1 MSKVYH
7 AEDFYTVTQITFYT
21 KRGFLVK
28 SYEPCN
34 GCTNDHCIRNVP
46 LFATLNRDA
55 MHALTAQM
63 AHKTFKKGEVLV
75 REGDRP
81 LGFTVIREGSAKAY
95 RTTVDGREQ
104 ILYIFPENDYFGARF
119 LFTEEEV
126 PYSVEALEET
136 KVCILSK
143 EQFSSLLL
151 EHSTVALQIIEAM
164 ANRMSRLELV
174 LQSMGG
180 RNAELR
186 IASLLL
192 EFKDT
197 YGKMVDGSLE
207 ITLPLSREGLAN
219 YLGLARETL
228 SRKIAQ
234 LEEDG
239 IIKSVGAKTIRIVDL
254 TRLQDLSVLSD

>member
-1 MSKVYH
+1 MNS
-7 AEDFYTVTQITFYT
+7 I
-21 KRGFLVK
+21 
-28 SYEPCN
+28 EPCKSCN
-34 GCTNDHCIRNVP
+34 NDLCMRNVP
-46 LFATLNRDA
+46 LFATLDREA
-55 MHALTAQM
+55 MHALTDQM
-63 AHKTFKKGEVLV
+63 AHRTFKKGEIIV
-75 REGDRP
+75 REGERP
-81 LGFTVIREGSAKAY
+81 LGFTVIRQGSAKAF
-95 RTTVDGREQ
+95 RTTFDGREQ

-119 LFTEEEV
+119 LFTEEKV

-143 EQFSSLLL
+143 EQFASLLL
-151 EHSTVALQIIEAM
+151 EHSGVALQIIEAM

-174 LQSMGG
+174 MQSMGG

-197 YGKMVDGSLE
+197 YGKKNGEFLE

-228 SRKIAQ
+228 SRKMAQ

-239 IIKSVGAKTIRIVDL
+239 IIESVGSKTIRIVDL
-254 TRLQDLSVLSD
+254 ARLQDLSVLVD

>member
-1 MSKVYH
+1 MDS
-7 AEDFYTVTQITFYT
+7 F
-21 KRGFLVK
+21 
-28 SYEPCN
+28 EPCL
-34 GCTNDHCIRNVP
+34 GCTNDHCVRNVP
-46 LFATLNRDA
+46 LFAALDIEA
-55 MHALTAQM
+55 IHALTAQM
-63 AHKTFKKGEVLV
+63 AHKTYKKGEILV
-75 REGDRP
+75 HEGDRP

-95 RTTVDGREQ
+95 RNSADGREQ

-119 LFTEEEV
+119 LFTEEKV
-126 PYSVEALEET
+126 PYSVEALEDT

-143 EQFSSLLL
+143 DQFSSLLVA
-151 EHSTVALQIIEAM
+151 HSSVALQIIEAM

-192 EFKDT
+192 EFTNT
-197 YGKMVDGSLE
+197 YGKKSGEFFE

-228 SRKIAQ
+228 SRKLAQ
-234 LEEDG
+234 LEEEG
-239 IIKSVGAKTIRIVDL
+239 IIESVGSKTIRILDL
-254 TRLQDLSVLSD
+254 ARLQDLSVLSD

>member
-1 MSKVYH
+1 
-7 AEDFYTVTQITFYT
+7 
-21 KRGFLVK
+21 
-28 SYEPCN
+28 
-34 GCTNDHCIRNVP
+34 
-46 LFATLNRDA
+46 
-55 MHALTAQM
+55 MHTLTAQM
-63 AHKTFKKGEVLV
+63 SHKIFKKGETIVH
-75 REGDRP
+75 EGDRP

-95 RTTVDGREQ
+95 RTTLDGREQ
-104 ILYIFPENDYFGARF
+104 ILYIFPANDYFGARF
-119 LFTEEEV
+119 LFTEEKV

-136 KVCILSK
+136 RVCILSK

-151 EHSTVALQIIEAM
+151 EHSGVALQIIEAM

-192 EFKDT
+192 EFKDS
-197 YGKMVDGSLE
+197 YGKMNAGHLE

-228 SRKIAQ
+228 SRKMTL
-234 LEEDG
+234 LEEEG
-239 IIKSVGAKTIRIVDL
+239 IIESVGAKTIRVLDL
-254 TRLQDLSVLSD
+254 ARLSDLSILVD

>member
-1 MSKVYH
+1 M
-7 AEDFYTVTQITFYT
+7 E
-21 KRGFLVK
+21 

-46 LFATLNRDA
+46 LFATLNREA

-63 AHKTFKKGEVLV
+63 AHKTFKKGEILV

-95 RTTVDGREQ
+95 RTTFDGREQ

-119 LFTEEEV
+119 LFTEEKV

-197 YGKMVDGSLE
+197 YGRMNGEILE

-228 SRKIAQ
+228 SRKMAQ

-239 IIKSVGAKTIRIVDL
+239 IIESVGAKTIRIVDL

>member
-1 MSKVYH
+1 VDS
-7 AEDFYTVTQITFYT
+7 
-21 KRGFLVK
+21 L
-28 SYEPCN
+28 EPCD
-34 GCTNDHCIRNVP
+34 GCSNDQCIRNVP
-46 LFATLNRDA
+46 LFATLNREA

-63 AHKTFKKGEVLV
+63 THKTFKKGETIVH
-75 REGDRP
+75 EGERP

-95 RTTVDGREQ
+95 RTTFDGREQ
-104 ILYIFPENDYFGARF
+104 ILYIFPANDYFGARF
-119 LFTEEEV
+119 LFTEEKV
-126 PYSVEALEET
+126 PYSVEALQET

-143 EQFSSLLL
+143 EQFSALLL
-151 EHSTVALQIIEAM
+151 EHSMVALQIIEAM

-197 YGKMVDGSLE
+197 YGKKNGEFLE

-228 SRKIAQ
+228 SRKMAQ
-234 LEEDG
+234 LEEDR
-239 IIKSVGAKTIRIVDL
+239 IIESMGAKTIRILDL
-254 TRLQDLSVLSD
+254 ARLSDLSVMVD

>member
-1 MSKVYH
+1 MDS
-7 AEDFYTVTQITFYT
+7 F
-21 KRGFLVK
+21 
-28 SYEPCN
+28 EPCK
-34 GCTNDHCIRNVP
+34 GCENDLCIRNVP
-46 LFATLNRDA
+46 LFATLNREA

-63 AHKTFKKGEVLV
+63 THKTFKKGEVIV
-75 REGDRP
+75 HEGDRP
-81 LGFTVIREGSAKAY
+81 LGFTVIRTGSAKAY
-95 RTTVDGREQ
+95 RTTFDGREQ

-119 LFTEEEV
+119 LFTEEKV

-143 EQFSSLLL
+143 DQFSTLLL
-151 EHSTVALQIIEAM
+151 QHSGVALQIIEAM

-174 LQSMGG
+174 MQSMGG

-197 YGKMVDGSLE
+197 YGKKRGEYLE

-228 SRKIAQ
+228 SRKMAQ
-234 LEEDG
+234 LEEEK
-239 IIKSVGAKTIRIVDL
+239 IIQSIGAKTIRILDL
-254 TRLQDLSVLSD
+254 ERLQDLSVLVD

>member
-1 MSKVYH
+1 MDSL
-7 AEDFYTVTQITFYT
+7 
-21 KRGFLVK
+21 G
-28 SYEPCN
+28 PCE
-34 GCTNDHCIRNVP
+34 GCSNDLCIRNVP
-46 LFATLNRDA
+46 LFATLDREA

-63 AHKTFKKGEVLV
+63 THKTFRKGEILV
-75 REGDRP
+75 HEGDRP

-95 RTTVDGREQ
+95 RTTFDGREQ

-119 LFTEEEV
+119 LFTEEKV

-143 EQFSSLLL
+143 DQFSTLVLA
-151 EHSTVALQIIEAM
+151 HSGVALQIIEAM

-174 LQSMGG
+174 MQSMGG

-186 IASLLL
+186 IASILL
-192 EFKDT
+192 EFKEA
-197 YGKMVDGSLE
+197 YGQMHGGYLE

-228 SRKIAQ
+228 SRKMAQ
-234 LEEDG
+234 LEEEG
-239 IIKSVGAKTIRIVDL
+239 IIQSVGSKTIRILDL
-254 TRLQDLSVLSD
+254 TRLQDLSVMVD

>member
-1 MSKVYH
+1 MDS
-7 AEDFYTVTQITFYT
+7 
-21 KRGFLVK
+21 L
-28 SYEPCN
+28 EPCK
-34 GCTNDHCIRNVP
+34 GCYNDLCIRNVP
-46 LFATLNRDA
+46 LFATLNREA
-55 MHALTAQM
+55 MHTLTAQM
-63 AHKTFKKGEVLV
+63 THKTFKKGEILV
-75 REGDRP
+75 HEGDRP
-81 LGFTVIREGSAKAY
+81 LGFTVIRQGSAKAY
-95 RTTVDGREQ
+95 RTTFDGREQ

-119 LFTEEEV
+119 LFTEEKV

-136 KVCILSK
+136 NVCILSK
-143 EQFSSLLL
+143 EQFSSLLI
-151 EHSTVALQIIEAM
+151 EHSGVALQIIEAM

-197 YGKMVDGSLE
+197 YGNKNGQYLE

-228 SRKIAQ
+228 SRKMAQ
-234 LEEDG
+234 LEEEG
-239 IIKSVGAKTIRIVDL
+239 IIESVGARVIRILDL
-254 TRLQDLSVLSD
+254 ERLQNLSLTSD

>member
-1 MSKVYH
+1 M
-7 AEDFYTVTQITFYT
+7 
-21 KRGFLVK
+21 K

-197 YGKMVDGSLE
+197 YAKMVDGSLE

>member
-1 MSKVYH
+1 MDS
-7 AEDFYTVTQITFYT
+7 F
-21 KRGFLVK
+21 
-28 SYEPCN
+28 EPCD
-34 GCTNDHCIRNVP
+34 GCSNDLCIRNVP
-46 LFATLNRDA
+46 LFATLDRES

-63 AHKTFKKGEVLV
+63 THKTFKKGEILV
-75 REGDRP
+75 HEGDHP
-81 LGFTVIREGSAKAY
+81 LGFTVIRGGSAKAF
-95 RTTVDGREQ
+95 RTTFDGREQ

-119 LFTEEEV
+119 LFTEEKV

-151 EHSTVALQIIEAM
+151 EHSSVALQIIEAM

-197 YGKMVDGSLE
+197 YGKRNGEYLE

-228 SRKIAQ
+228 SRKLAQ
-234 LEEDG
+234 LEEEG
-239 IIKSVGAKTIRIVDL
+239 IIESLGSKTIRIVDL
-254 TRLQDLSVLSD
+254 ARLQDLSVIVD